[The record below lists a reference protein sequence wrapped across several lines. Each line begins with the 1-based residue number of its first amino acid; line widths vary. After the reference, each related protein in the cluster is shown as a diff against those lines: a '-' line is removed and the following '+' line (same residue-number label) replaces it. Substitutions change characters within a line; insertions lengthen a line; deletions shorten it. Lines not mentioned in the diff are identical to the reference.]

1 MEAIERITKL
11 DLKFATERGGEE
23 VDEERGEEEEEV
35 KERGTG
41 V

>member
-23 VDEERGEEEEEV
+23 RGEEEEEV
-35 KERGTG
+35 KERGMG